1 MPRHKCKLE
10 REIRN
15 RDALR
20 DYFVSDT
27 FEAGIM
33 LLGSEVKSLKMGQ
46 ASFNGAYAAVEKNC
60 VRLYG
65 LRIEPYKFAPSSDAI
80 DPLREKKLLLKSRE
94 IERLHIST
102 QAEGLTLV
110 PLRLYFKGSLAKVEL
125 GLGQGKKKF
134 DKRAELREKAIS
146 RETERFFKYDKRK

>member
-1 MPRHKCKLE
+1 MPKNKLQSS

-20 DYFVSDT
+20 DYFISDT

-33 LLGSEVKSLKMGQ
+33 LEGAEVKSIRLGQ
-46 ASFNGAYAAVEKNC
+46 ASFNGAYAAVERNC

-65 LRIEPYKFAPSSDAI
+65 LRIEPYKFAPESAAI

-94 IERLHIST
+94 VERLQMAT
-102 QAEGLTLV
+102 QAQGLTLV
-110 PLRLYFKGSLAKVEL
+110 PLKLYFKGALVKVEL

-134 DKRAELREKAIS
+134 DKRAELREKAVE
-146 RETERFFKYDKRK
+146 RESERFFKYKK